1 MLVLPMD
8 CSCTDFGQLMHHV
21 STHIS
26 TLALSVNCSCTDLD
40 MSSSFDGLDC
50 PSGPNGAS
58 AEQT

>member
-1 MLVLPMD
+1 MD
-8 CSCTDFGQLMHHV
+8 CSCTDFGQLMDHV

-50 PSGPNGAS
+50 PSHPNGTS
-58 AEQT
+58 AEQI